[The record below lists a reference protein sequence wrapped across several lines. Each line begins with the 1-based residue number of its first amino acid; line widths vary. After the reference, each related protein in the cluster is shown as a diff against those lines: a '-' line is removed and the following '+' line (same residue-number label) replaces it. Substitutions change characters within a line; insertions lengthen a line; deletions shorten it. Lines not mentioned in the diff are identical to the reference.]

1 MKISHF
7 NIKKKKKR
15 IEMVVQKKNRNDF
28 ETLKK

>member
-1 MKISHF
+1 MKISHL